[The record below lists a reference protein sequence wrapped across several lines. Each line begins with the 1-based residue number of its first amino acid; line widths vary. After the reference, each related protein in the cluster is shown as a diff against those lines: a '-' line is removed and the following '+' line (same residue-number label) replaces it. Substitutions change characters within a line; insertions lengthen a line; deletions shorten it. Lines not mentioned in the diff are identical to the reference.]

1 MPEVRQLEVRVTTSS
16 PEWDAAY
23 VSAAPPPWDIG
34 RPQPAFVRLA
44 ELGRLCGHVLDAG
57 CGTGEHTLL
66 AATHGADALGVDVSP
81 SAIERARRKAAERGV
96 DADFDVAD
104 ALALDQLGRRFDTI
118 VDSGLFHVFDDGR
131 RSRYAASLASVL
143 TPGGRCYLMC
153 FSDRQPGNQ
162 GPRRVHEEEIRVT
175 FADGWSVEDIAP
187 AAFDLNPGFGPDT
200 AHAWLATIL
209 RQ

>member
-1 MPEVRQLEVRVTTSS
+1 MTTSS

-23 VSAAPPPWDIG
+23 VSAVPPPWDIG
-34 RPQPAFVRLA
+34 RPQPAFMRLA
-44 ELGRLCGHVLDAG
+44 GLGRLCGRVLDAG

-66 AATHGADALGVDVSP
+66 AAIHGADALGVDVSP

-96 DADFDVAD
+96 DAAFDVAD
-104 ALALDQLGRRFDTI
+104 ALALDHLGRTFDTV

-143 TPGGRCYLMC
+143 TPGGRCYVMC
-153 FSDRQPGNQ
+153 FSDRQPGDQ
-162 GPRRVHEEEIRVT
+162 GPRRVREEEIRAT

-187 AAFDLNPGFGPDT
+187 AAFELNPGFGPDT
-200 AHAWLATIL
+200 AQAWLATIL